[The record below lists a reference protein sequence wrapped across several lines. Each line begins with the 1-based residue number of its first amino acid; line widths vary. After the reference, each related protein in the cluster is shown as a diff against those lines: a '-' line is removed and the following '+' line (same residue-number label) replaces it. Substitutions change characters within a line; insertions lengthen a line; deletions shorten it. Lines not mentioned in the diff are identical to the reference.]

1 MGEAGALLR
10 AGRID
15 AFQHLRIDGSFI
27 VREEEFQVARRGACF
42 RFREPVNQFVNL
54 LLGLHCPIIYQY
66 WHELAESLRYNARR
80 YEKEVRRMLNPR
92 NGSCQP
98 VPGMNCGC
106 LSVLPLRKT
115 QKTWLKM
122 RSHF

>member
-1 MGEAGALLR
+1 MGDAGTLLR

-54 LLGLHCPIIYQY
+54 LLGLHRPIIYQY
-66 WHELAESLRYNARR
+66 WHELAEGLRYNARR
-80 YEKEVRRMLNPR
+80 YEKKVRRMLNPTHPTKLPR
-92 NGSCQP
+92 IKEALDVLGKRL
-98 VPGMNCGC
+98 VV
-106 LSVLPLRKT
+106 SVEEAA
-115 QKTWLKM
+115 
-122 RSHF
+122 